1 MRQMRVA
8 VLLGSGLL
16 LAACASSPPPQ
27 AARPVPPPFNGG
39 PTAMLLKYDT
49 AKTGSLSRAQL
60 VAGLHAEFDALDTRH
75 TGCLDPA
82 QIDAVNQQRISTD
95 KSTAT
100 PIQDWNLDGCLD
112 YREYSAAAYSLF
124 AQLDRNNDG
133 LLTPQELNPGRPAGS
148 APAQPAQMP
157 EDGQSRRRPR

>member
-1 MRQMRVA
+1 
-8 VLLGSGLL
+8 
-16 LAACASSPPPQ
+16 
-27 AARPVPPPFNGG
+27 
-39 PTAMLLKYDT
+39 MLLKYDT

-82 QIDAVNQQRISTD
+82 QVDAVNQQRISTD

-133 LLTPQELNPGRPAGS
+133 LLTPQELNPGRPAG
-148 APAQPAQMP
+148 ATPAQPAP
-157 EDGQSRRRPR
+157 GDGGQRPRHRR

>member
-1 MRQMRVA
+1 
-8 VLLGSGLL
+8 
-16 LAACASSPPPQ
+16 
-27 AARPVPPPFNGG
+27 
-39 PTAMLLKYDT
+39 MLLKYDT
-49 AKTGSLSRAQL
+49 AKTGSISRAQL
-60 VAGLHAEFDALDTRH
+60 VAGLRAEFDALDTRH

-133 LLTPQELNPGRPAGS
+133 LLTAQELNPGRPAGS
-148 APAQPAQMP
+148 APAPVQPAP
-157 EDGQSRRRPR
+157 GDGGHSARATGDNRPKPAPNSAQT